1 MNDKFLDGFK
11 NDCDRFKIL
20 NFRSRETFAKRYGQ
34 IEAKSFLRNFKGE
47 PFNWA
52 AFCKFEKDGFIYC
65 AKPKSDRLQI
75 VIECVGIVGDEVT
88 A

>member
-1 MNDKFLDGFK
+1 MNDNFLNSFQ
-11 NDCDRFKIL
+11 NDYDRFKIL

-52 AFCKFEKDGFIYC
+52 TFCKFEKNGFIYC
-65 AKPKSDRLQI
+65 AKPKGDRLQI
-75 VIECVGIVGDEVT
+75 VIECIGVVESEAI